1 MMHKGILLVLSGPS
15 GSGKGTILDA
25 YKKDHPVYF
34 SVSNTTRAPRPGE
47 IDGVHYHFITREA
60 FEQKIASGGMLEYAE
75 YCGNMYGTPRDK
87 VEEQTGKGVNV
98 MLDIETVGAANVKKS
113 CPEAVL
119 CFVVPPSME
128 VLRHRLTRRGTEDE
142 ETVNKRL
149 TQALTEIE
157 RIDQYD
163 FVVINDDLDEAVANF
178 ADIVATAQRAASE
191 EPLSPGEQAHLT
203 ELKEKSTALKA
214 AVKKE
219 FLL

>member
-1 MMHKGILLVLSGPS
+1 MSKGILLVLSGPS
-15 GSGKGTILDA
+15 GSGKGTILGE
-25 YKKDHPVYF
+25 YGKNHPLYF

-47 IDGVHYHFITREA
+47 IDGVHYHFISREE
-60 FEQKIASGGMLEYAE
+60 FERKIAAGGMLEYAQ
-75 YCGNMYGTPRDK
+75 YCDNYYGTPRDK
-87 VEEQTGKGVNV
+87 VEEQTEKGVNV
-98 MLDIETVGAANVKKS
+98 MLDIETQGAMNVRAA

-149 TQALTEIE
+149 TQALNEI
-157 RIDQYD
+157 RLIDKYD
-163 FVVINDDLDEAVANF
+163 FVVINDALEDAVADF
-178 ADIVATAQRAASE
+178 SEIVKISQAAASGT
-191 EPLSPGEQAHLT
+191 LSPEQQVQLT
-203 ELKEKSTALKA
+203 KLKEKSAALKA

>member
-1 MMHKGILLVLSGPS
+1 MHKGILLVLSGPS

-25 YKKDHPVYF
+25 YKKNHPVYF

-60 FEQKIASGGMLEYAE
+60 FQEKIASGGMLEYAE
-75 YCGNMYGTPRDK
+75 YCGNMYGTPRDM
-87 VEEQTGKGVNV
+87 VEEQTSKGVNV
-98 MLDIETVGAANVKKS
+98 MLDIETIGAANVKKS

-149 TQALTEIE
+149 TQALTEIQ

-163 FVVINDDLDEAVANF
+163 YVVINDDLDDAVADF
-178 ADIVATAQRAASE
+178 TDIVATARLAASGKELTPE
-191 EPLSPGEQAHLT
+191 EQEHLNQ
-203 ELKEKSTALKA
+203 LKEKSAARKA
-214 AVKKE
+214 AIKKE

>member
-1 MMHKGILLVLSGPS
+1 MSKGILLVLSGPS
-15 GSGKGTILDA
+15 GSGKGTILGE
-25 YKKDHPVYF
+25 YGKNHPLYF

-47 IDGVHYHFITREA
+47 IDGVHYHFISREE
-60 FEQKIASGGMLEYAE
+60 FERKIAAGGMLEYAQ
-75 YCGNMYGTPRDK
+75 YCDNYYGTPRDK
-87 VEEQTGKGVNV
+87 VEEQTEKGVNV
-98 MLDIETVGAANVKKS
+98 MLDIETQGAMNVRAA

-149 TQALTEIE
+149 TQALNEI
-157 RIDQYD
+157 RLIDKYD
-163 FVVINDDLDEAVANF
+163 FVVINDALEDAVADF
-178 ADIVATAQRAASE
+178 SEIVEISQAAASGT
-191 EPLSPGEQAHLT
+191 LSPEQQVQLT
-203 ELKEKSTALKA
+203 KLKEKSAALKA

>member
-1 MMHKGILLVLSGPS
+1 MSKGILLVLSGPS
-15 GSGKGTILDA
+15 GSGKGTILGE
-25 YKKDHPVYF
+25 YGKNHPLYF

-47 IDGVHYHFITREA
+47 IDGVHYHFISREE
-60 FEQKIASGGMLEYAE
+60 FERKIAAGGMLEYAQ
-75 YCGNMYGTPRDK
+75 YCDNYYGTPRDK
-87 VEEQTGKGVNV
+87 VEEQTEKGVNV
-98 MLDIETVGAANVKKS
+98 MLDIETQGAMNVRAA

-149 TQALTEIE
+149 TQALNEI
-157 RIDQYD
+157 RLIDKYD
-163 FVVINDDLDEAVANF
+163 FVVINDALEDAVTDF
-178 ADIVATAQRAASE
+178 SEIVEISQAAASGT
-191 EPLSPGEQAHLT
+191 LSPEQQIQLT
-203 ELKEKSTALKA
+203 KLKEKSAALKA

>member
-1 MMHKGILLVLSGPS
+1 MHKGILLVLSGPS

-25 YKKDHPVYF
+25 YKKNHPVYF

-60 FEQKIASGGMLEYAE
+60 FQEKIASGGMLEYAE
-75 YCGNMYGTPRDK
+75 YCGNMYGTPRDM
-87 VEEQTGKGVNV
+87 VEEQTSKGVNV
-98 MLDIETVGAANVKKS
+98 MLDIETIGAANVKKS

-149 TQALTEIE
+149 TQAVTEIQ

-163 FVVINDDLDEAVANF
+163 YVVINDDLDDAVADF
-178 ADIVATAQRAASE
+178 TDIVATARLAASGKKLTPE
-191 EPLSPGEQAHLT
+191 EQEHLNQ
-203 ELKEKSTALKA
+203 LKEKSAARKA
-214 AVKKE
+214 AIKKE

>member
-1 MMHKGILLVLSGPS
+1 MSKGILLVLSGPS
-15 GSGKGTILDA
+15 GSGKGTILGE
-25 YKKDHPVYF
+25 YGKNHPLYF

-47 IDGVHYHFITREA
+47 IDGVHYHFISREE
-60 FEQKIASGGMLEYAE
+60 FERKIAAGGMLEYAQ
-75 YCGNMYGTPRDK
+75 YCDNYYGTPRDK
-87 VEEQTGKGVNV
+87 VEEQTEKGVNV
-98 MLDIETVGAANVKKS
+98 MLDIETQGAMNVRAA

-149 TQALTEIE
+149 TQALNEI
-157 RIDQYD
+157 RLIDKYD
-163 FVVINDDLDEAVANF
+163 FVVINDALEDAVADF
-178 ADIVATAQRAASE
+178 SEIVEISQAAASGT
-191 EPLSPGEQAHLT
+191 LSPEQQIQPT
-203 ELKEKSTALKA
+203 KLKEKSAALKA

>member
-1 MMHKGILLVLSGPS
+1 MSKGILLVLSGPS
-15 GSGKGTILDA
+15 GSGKGTILGE
-25 YKKDHPVYF
+25 YSKDHPLYF

-47 IDGVHYHFITREA
+47 IDGVHYHFISREEFA
-60 FEQKIASGGMLEYAE
+60 Q
-75 YCGNMYGTPRDK
+75 YCDNYYGTPRDK
-87 VEEQTGKGVNV
+87 VEEQTAKGVNV
-98 MLDIETVGAANVKKS
+98 MLDIETQGAMNVRAA

-149 TQALTEIE
+149 AQALNEI
-157 RIDQYD
+157 RLIDRYD
-163 FVVINDDLDEAVANF
+163 FVVINDALEDAVADF
-178 ADIVATAQRAASE
+178 AEIVAISQAAASGT
-191 EPLSPGEQAHLT
+191 LSPEQQAQLT
-203 ELKEKSTALKA
+203 QMKEKSAALKA

>member
-1 MMHKGILLVLSGPS
+1 MNKGILLVLSGPS
-15 GSGKGTILDA
+15 GSGKGTILGE
-25 YKKDHPVYF
+25 YGKNHPLYF

-47 IDGVHYHFITREA
+47 IDGVHYHFISREE
-60 FEQKIASGGMLEYAE
+60 FERKIAAGGMLEYAQ
-75 YCGNMYGTPRDK
+75 YCDNYYGTPRDK
-87 VEEQTGKGVNV
+87 VEEQTEKGVNV
-98 MLDIETVGAANVKKS
+98 MLDIETQGAMNVRAA

-149 TQALTEIE
+149 TQALNEI
-157 RIDQYD
+157 RLIDKYD
-163 FVVINDDLDEAVANF
+163 FVVINDALEDAVADF
-178 ADIVATAQRAASE
+178 SEIVEISQAAASGT
-191 EPLSPGEQAHLT
+191 LSPEQQIQLT
-203 ELKEKSTALKA
+203 KLKEKSAALKA

>member
-1 MMHKGILLVLSGPS
+1 MSKGILLVLSGPS
-15 GSGKGTILDA
+15 GSGKGTILGE
-25 YKKDHPVYF
+25 YGKNHPLYF

-47 IDGVHYHFITREA
+47 IDGVHYHFISREE
-60 FEQKIASGGMLEYAE
+60 FERKIAAGGMLEYAQ
-75 YCGNMYGTPRDK
+75 YCDNYYGTPRDK
-87 VEEQTGKGVNV
+87 VEEQTEKGVNV
-98 MLDIETVGAANVKKS
+98 MLDIETQGAMNVRAA

-149 TQALTEIE
+149 TQALNEI
-157 RIDQYD
+157 RLIDKYD
-163 FVVINDDLDEAVANF
+163 FVVINDALEDAVADF
-178 ADIVATAQRAASE
+178 SEIVEISQAAASGT
-191 EPLSPGEQAHLT
+191 LSHEQQVQLT
-203 ELKEKSTALKA
+203 KLKEKSAALKA

>member
-1 MMHKGILLVLSGPS
+1 MSKGILLVLSGPS

-34 SVSNTTRAPRPGE
+34 SVSNTTRSPRPGE

-60 FEQKIASGGMLEYAE
+60 FEEKIASGGMLEYAE

-87 VEEQTGKGVNV
+87 VEEQTEKGVNV
-98 MLDIETVGAANVKKS
+98 MLDIETVGAANVKKA

-157 RIDQYD
+157 RIGQYD
-163 FVVINDDLDEAVANF
+163 YVVINDDLDKAVVDF
-178 ADIVATAQRAASE
+178 ADVVATAQLAASGKSLTAE
-191 EPLSPGEQAHLT
+191 EEAHLS
-203 ELKEKSTALKA
+203 ELKEKSAALKA

>member
-1 MMHKGILLVLSGPS
+1 MSKGILLVLSGPS

-34 SVSNTTRAPRPGE
+34 SVSNTTRSPRPGE

-87 VEEQTGKGVNV
+87 VEEQTEKGVNV
-98 MLDIETVGAANVKKS
+98 MLDIETVGAANVKKA

-149 TQALTEIE
+149 TQALNEI
-157 RIDQYD
+157 RLIDKYD
-163 FVVINDDLDEAVANF
+163 FVVINDALEDAVADF
-178 ADIVATAQRAASE
+178 SEIVEISQAAASGT
-191 EPLSPGEQAHLT
+191 LSPEQQVQLT
-203 ELKEKSTALKA
+203 KLKEKSAALKA